1 LYYITFIDDFTRYAW
16 IAFLI
21 KKSDAKDAIKN
32 FVRSA
37 ERQHTSIKIQRFHND
52 NGGEYVNDDLL
63 NYYESAGITVEHTPP
78 YSHESNGLAE
88 RFNRTIITM
97 MRSMMMDM
105 DSKFLW
111 AEAAATAV
119 YIKNRLPHS
128 AIPATRTP
136 FEALNGNQTHH

>member
-1 LYYITFIDDFTRYAW
+1 MTISPAIAW

-63 NYYESAGITVEHTPP
+63 NYYESAGITVEHTHQSQAP
-78 YSHESNGLAE
+78 
-88 RFNRTIITM
+88 
-97 MRSMMMDM
+97 
-105 DSKFLW
+105 
-111 AEAAATAV
+111 TAPLQ
-119 YIKNRLPHS
+119 Y
-128 AIPATRTP
+128 
-136 FEALNGNQTHH
+136 